1 VIHRSPQVVPLAVDL
16 HEHLVQVPP
25 PVAGLNALDAA
36 LPDFGG
42 EDRAKAMPPKPDGL
56 MADLDAALVQQIL
69 DVPQREREPDVHH
82 NRQADDF
89 GRRLEVLEGAGFA
102 HLGTLLSP
110 LPRRKQSS
118 PDNGLVADLDAALV

>member
-1 VIHRSPQVVPLAVDL
+1 M
-16 HEHLVQVPP
+16 PP
-25 PVAGLNALDAA
+25 PVAGSPAFYAA

-42 EDRAKAMPPKPDGL
+42 EERAKAMPPKPDGL
-56 MADLDAALVQQIL
+56 MADLDAALMQQVL

-82 NRQADDF
+82 DRQADDL

-118 PDNGLVADLDAALV
+118 PDKTALKHKLFSDEKIIAC